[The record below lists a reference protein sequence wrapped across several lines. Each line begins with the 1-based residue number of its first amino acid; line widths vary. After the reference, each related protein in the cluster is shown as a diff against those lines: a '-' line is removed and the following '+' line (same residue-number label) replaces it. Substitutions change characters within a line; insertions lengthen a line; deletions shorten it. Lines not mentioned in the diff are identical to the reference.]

1 MDSSQSL
8 GKKYDVLTKCNKDI
22 ININGVNTLYS
33 LPVAKYK
40 KNECQNLKDL
50 KKPNV
55 DV

>member
-40 KNECQNLKDL
+40 KKWVSEFNGF
-50 KKPNV
+50 KKT
-55 DV
+55 